1 MVEQRCRIRTPVSIP
16 GTLRPTPSLEDNAS
30 MTTEVPT
37 VEQLGFE
44 PAPEK
49 DERAVMPF
57 EGGETAGLK
66 RVRQYIWD
74 EDRLRI
80 YKETRNG
87 LLGSD
92 FSSKFSPWL
101 ALGCLSPKTIVSEV
115 QQLVAVGDIFYRERS
130 TRVTARVQ
138 EGVLKRN
145 RVPAFCPC
153 RAIICIIS

>member
-1 MVEQRCRIRTPVSIP
+1 MVEQKCRIRTPVSTP
-16 GTLRPTPSLEDNAS
+16 GTLRPLPSLEDANAS
-30 MTTEVPT
+30 VISEVPT

-57 EGGETAGLK
+57 NGGETAGLK
-66 RVRQYIWD
+66 RVRQYIWE
-74 EDRLRI
+74 EDRLRS

-87 LLGSD
+87 LLGSE

-115 QQLVAVGDIFYRERS
+115 HHLLAVRKVIYREHS
-130 TRVTARVQ
+130 TKVTARVQ
-138 EGVLKRN
+138 EGVVKRT
-145 RVPAFCPC
+145 FCPC
-153 RAIICIIS
+153 RARIHSTP